1 MKLDSESGGGREFK
15 KKLKQGIVGEEL
27 QFKRTEVRHAW
38 FPVALSFMLTRLSDR
53 FNFKSA

>member
-27 QFKRTEVRHAW
+27 QFKRTKMKHA
-38 FPVALSFMLTRLSDR
+38 
-53 FNFKSA
+53 